1 MDDTIKLSETL
12 RKKIEESERF
22 LKTYNL
28 PDLKSRLLSTERIY
42 IQERRLQDVIR
53 IGKANFTYKE
63 REKLANKDPIY
74 GQMRKKIMMEEAKSE
89 ETGNNPSKE
98 NPINEATTSST
109 PLVERPKPRIA
120 NAEGS
125 SSSDEENCGETKINK
140 EHYDEVDDVEG
151 TSVLNITTEDETLLT
166 DSTSNSSSTTSED
179 DEQEES
185 SSDSS
190 TTGTIRKRIKRKK
203 KQRVEKTND
212 RKRQRIDQE
221 NEETK
226 KLKIKLKEQ
235 EMELK
240 KAKDII
246 RKSKR
251 NKGILKNRRSPNK
264 NEENRNVTFHNQEDV
279 RNVRARSVAP
289 ENSQIPHHRREEE
302 ISNLERMANQ
312 MTKRRITLN
321 YMLDD
326 ITKTIRRAET
336 SRVKDSKRI
345 QFKLKLLKDAKE
357 KLEAA
362 KVSVIDISTRY

>member
-1 MDDTIKLSETL
+1 MDDTIKISETL
-12 RKKIEESERF
+12 RKKIEESEKF

-63 REKLANKDPIY
+63 RETLASKDPIY
-74 GQMRKKIMMEEAKSE
+74 GQMRKKIMMEEAKNE

-125 SSSDEENCGETKINK
+125 SSSDEENYGETKINK

-185 SSDSS
+185 SSGSS

-203 KQRVEKTND
+203 KAES
-212 RKRQRIDQE
+212 RK
-221 NEETK
+221 N
-226 KLKIKLKEQ
+226 
-235 EMELK
+235 
-240 KAKDII
+240 
-246 RKSKR
+246 
-251 NKGILKNRRSPNK
+251 
-264 NEENRNVTFHNQEDV
+264 
-279 RNVRARSVAP
+279 
-289 ENSQIPHHRREEE
+289 
-302 ISNLERMANQ
+302 
-312 MTKRRITLN
+312 
-321 YMLDD
+321 
-326 ITKTIRRAET
+326 
-336 SRVKDSKRI
+336 
-345 QFKLKLLKDAKE
+345 
-357 KLEAA
+357 
-362 KVSVIDISTRY
+362 